1 MSSLEHRIESS
12 FKCLIIDRKQVPDW
26 SQKWLWNKNDNNKRF
41 IGKATSHN
49 DHYMTNMGSQMEKI
63 NGNWLLQAL
72 ICSGDSVVASLT
84 KSYKSFLLNL
94 PQ

>member
-1 MSSLEHRIESS
+1 MTENK
-12 FKCLIIDRKQVPDW
+12 FQIDH
-26 SQKWLWNKNDNNKRF
+26 KNDYEIKMTIIKDLLEKPPVTMILHDKYGWSN
-41 IGKATSHN
+41 GK
-49 DHYMTNMGSQMEKI
+49 DY
-63 NGNWLLQAL
+63 GNWLLQAL

>member
-1 MSSLEHRIESS
+1 
-12 FKCLIIDRKQVPDW
+12 
-26 SQKWLWNKNDNNKRF
+26 
-41 IGKATSHN
+41 
-49 DHYMTNMGSQMEKI
+49 MTNMGGQMEKI